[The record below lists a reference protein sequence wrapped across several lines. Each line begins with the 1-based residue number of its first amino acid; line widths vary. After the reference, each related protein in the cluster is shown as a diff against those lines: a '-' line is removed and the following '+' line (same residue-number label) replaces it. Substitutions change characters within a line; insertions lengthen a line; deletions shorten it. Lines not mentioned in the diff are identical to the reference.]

1 MKCNFCHARME
12 RVLSSVNRVE
22 FECKRCGAC
31 LIVKQNEVTWRVPE
45 DISKIIDSVKAES
58 FPTAQ

>member
-12 RVLSSVNRVE
+12 RVLRSVDRVE
-22 FECKRCGAC
+22 FECKRCGAY

-45 DISKIIDSVKAES
+45 DSVKAES